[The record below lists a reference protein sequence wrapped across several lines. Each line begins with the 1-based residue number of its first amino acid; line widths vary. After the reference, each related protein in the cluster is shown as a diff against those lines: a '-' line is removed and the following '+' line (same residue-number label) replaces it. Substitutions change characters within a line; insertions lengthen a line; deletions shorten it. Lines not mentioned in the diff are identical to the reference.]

1 MKTRVGSE
9 SDLQGRLNAAVDGEL
24 GASDAERARARNEA
38 GYFSQAQLSAARR
51 DARGNPAHAPRESA
65 PAGIVKLIAGIGAG
79 GGASFS
85 SVVPRRAMVAGA
97 VVVAIVI
104 FMVAFGSF
112 SPGR

>member
-24 GASDAERARARNEA
+24 GASDQNALEREMKRDISLKRSYQRLVVTREA
-38 GYFSQAQLSAARR
+38 IQ
-51 DARGNPAHAPRESA
+51 AHAPRESA
-65 PAGIVKLIAGIGAG
+65 PAGIVKLIAGISG

>member
-24 GASDAERARARNEA
+24 GASDQNALEREMKRDISLKRSYQRLVVTREA
-38 GYFSQAQLSAARR
+38 IQ
-51 DARGNPAHAPRESA
+51 AHAPRESA

-79 GGASFS
+79 GGALFS